1 MNEIP
6 QELLDE
12 LILGELCYPIYHVEL
27 KWSQDIRADRP
38 DDWFTPTEGLPKGR
52 MWNGTGWNTMPAERT
67 SENELLCDARDQ
79 MTNAFGGEKYRDLN
93 PDQLTV
99 SIEFRRWDTWC
110 SGWFSH
116 WTWDTSLL
124 KSGFVDVLRS
134 FGRYVD
140 RIEEHNHLVGDDNIC
155 LMGAE
160 DRYRWHGTH
169 TGDPS
174 ERTDPP
180 CRCPHCTKR
189 GIITIGH

>member
-1 MNEIP
+1 
-6 QELLDE
+6 
-12 LILGELCYPIYHVEL
+12 
-27 KWSQDIRADRP
+27 
-38 DDWFTPTEGLPKGR
+38 
-52 MWNGTGWNTMPAERT
+52 MWNGTGWNMMPAERT
-67 SENELLCDARDQ
+67 TEDALCGDAHDQ
-79 MTNAFGGEKYRDLN
+79 MTNAFGGEKYKDTNPSDLIV
-93 PDQLTV
+93 TV
-99 SIEFRRWDTWC
+99 KFRRWDTWC

-116 WTWDTSLL
+116 WTWDTRLL

-140 RIEEHNHLVGDDNIC
+140 RIEEHNRWADKEIC